1 MKTLRFIGMAILA
14 IIISVN
20 FAACSDDDEDDNNPL
35 IGTWINSEGNATMTW
50 TFKANGTGVEKYDDN
65 EAGSELH
72 EVYSFTYTY
81 DINSSIL
88 TINYGESDDHG
99 EITEDID
106 KYTIS
111 INGDVMTTKDETENQ
126 LNWLKQ

>member
-1 MKTLRFIGMAILA
+1 MKTLRFIGMALIA
-14 IIISVN
+14 IIMSVN
-20 FAACSDDDEDDNNPL
+20 FVACSDDDDENNNPL
-35 IGTWINSEGNATMTW
+35 IGTWINSEGNTTMTW
-50 TFKANGTGVEKYDDN
+50 TFKTNGTGVEKYDDN

-126 LNWLKQ
+126 LNWIKQ

>member
-1 MKTLRFIGMAILA
+1 MKTLRFIGMAIVA
-14 IIISVN
+14 IIMSVN

>member
-1 MKTLRFIGMAILA
+1 MKTLRFIGMALVAVIM
-14 IIISVN
+14 SVN
-20 FAACSDDDEDDNNPL
+20 FVACGDDDEDDNNPL

-81 DINSSIL
+81 DIKSSIL

>member
-1 MKTLRFIGMAILA
+1 MKTLRFIGMAIVA

-65 EAGSELH
+65 ESGSELH

>member
-1 MKTLRFIGMAILA
+1 MKTLRFIGMALVA

>member
-1 MKTLRFIGMAILA
+1 MAIVA
-14 IIISVN
+14 VIMSVN
-20 FAACSDDDEDDNNPL
+20 FAACSDDDDEDNNGNNPL
-35 IGTWINSEGNATMTW
+35 VGTWIDSYGEGDYFIWKFNAD
-50 TFKANGTGVEKYDDN
+50 GTGIEQEYYHGGLESPV
-65 EAGSELH
+65 
-72 EVYSFTYTY
+72 SFTYTY

>member
-1 MKTLRFIGMAILA
+1 MKTLRFIGMAIVA
-14 IIISVN
+14 IIMSVN
-20 FAACSDDDEDDNNPL
+20 FVACSDDDDEITSDNL
-35 IGTWINSEGNATMTW
+35 VGRWVMIHQQGY
-50 TFKANGTGVEKYDDN
+50 EKYDDN

>member
-1 MKTLRFIGMAILA
+1 MKTLRFIGMAIVA

>member
-1 MKTLRFIGMAILA
+1 MKTLRFIGMAIVA

-111 INGDVMTTKDETENQ
+111 INVNLVSLISCGK
-126 LNWLKQ
+126 

>member
-1 MKTLRFIGMAILA
+1 MKTVRVIFMAILA
-14 IIISVN
+14 IIMSVN

-35 IGTWINSEGNATMTW
+35 IGTWINSEGNTTMTW
-50 TFKANGTGVEKYDDN
+50 IFKANGTGVEKYDDN
-65 EAGSELH
+65 EVCSELH
-72 EVYSFTYTY
+72 DVYSFTYTY